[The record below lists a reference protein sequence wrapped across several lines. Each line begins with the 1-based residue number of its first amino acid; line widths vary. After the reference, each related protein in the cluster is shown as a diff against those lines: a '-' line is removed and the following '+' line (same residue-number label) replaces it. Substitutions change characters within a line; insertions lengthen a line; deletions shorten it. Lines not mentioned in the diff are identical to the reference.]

1 MSEKKSSKELVY
13 TINLSR
19 LYWGRRANRAAR
31 AVRYL
36 RQWVARRTKAK
47 EVVIGEDV
55 NRLIWSRGIEKPPR
69 KLRVRVIIEGPVEEK
84 TVKRTRIV
92 RDEKGEEK
100 KKMVEEKVVVSV
112 EKAIVR
118 LYDEKGAAE
127 RPEKAHKSE
136 EEKEEKPEAKE
147 GGEKE
152 AGGEGRETEP
162 QSP

>member
-31 AVRYL
+31 AIRYL
-36 RQWVARRTKAK
+36 RQWIARRTKAK

-55 NRLIWSRGIEKPPR
+55 NRVIWSRGIEKPPR
-69 KLRVRVIIEGPVEEK
+69 RLKVRVIIEGPVEEK

-92 RDEKGEEK
+92 KDEKGEAK
-100 KKMVEEKVVVSV
+100 KKEVEEKVVVSV

-118 LYDEKGAAE
+118 LYDEKGTAE
-127 RPEKAHKSE
+127 RPEKAHKPE
-136 EEKEEKPEAKE
+136 EEEPKAQE

-152 AGGEGRETEP
+152 AGGEGGET
-162 QSP
+162 

>member
-36 RQWVARRTKAK
+36 RQWIARRTKAK

-55 NRLIWSRGIEKPPR
+55 NRVIWSRGIEKPPR
-69 KLRVRVIIEGPVEEK
+69 RLKVRVIIEGPVEEK

-92 RDEKGEEK
+92 KDEKGEAK
-100 KKMVEEKVVVSV
+100 KKEVEEKVVVSV

-118 LYDEKGAAE
+118 LYDEKGTAE
-127 RPEKAHKSE
+127 RPEKARKPE
-136 EEKEEKPEAKE
+136 EEESKAQE

-152 AGGEGRETEP
+152 AGGEG
-162 QSP
+162 